1 MEISNTK
8 IYVRHVF
15 PKKKRKAP
23 VKIRSNGRVKGL
35 VSGEECRPDT
45 TEAYRRHW
53 RSSPRRSSPVTAL
66 AASQPSLRPSPPLTS
81 LRPAPLGP
89 LALGRIR
96 GTEDS
101 ASDLDSLGCMSAL
114 PKIILLSLKRG
125 KNKGRIC
132 IILTLKTCETYRGNL
147 TDKVTPKKRKDKKQ
161 YIFPFTNKCS
171 YSTFVHNQA
180 TVGEAPVD
188 LVR

>member
-1 MEISNTK
+1 MYFQK
-8 IYVRHVF
+8 R
-15 PKKKRKAP
+15 KRKAP